1 MAGGKIAMN
10 TDAPDQEGDEAE
22 VSHSLL
28 KLERLN
34 APLLPRPLFFRRA
47 VLGSLIGFSLLAAAL
62 FAGML
67 GYHVTEHLSWIDS
80 FVNAS
85 MILAGMGPVAPMETN
100 AGKLFAGCY
109 ALFSGLAFISIVG
122 VILAPFIHRVFHRFH
137 LTDDSAEE
145 KD

>member
-1 MAGGKIAMN
+1 MN

-28 KLERLN
+28 KLERRN
-34 APLLPRPLFFRRA
+34 APLLPRRLFYRRA
-47 VLGSLIGFSLLAAAL
+47 ALSAGIGFGLLGVAL

-67 GYHVTEHLSWIDS
+67 GYHVTEHLSWLDS
-80 FVNAS
+80 FVNAA
-85 MILAGMGPVAPMETN
+85 MILGGMGPVATITTR

-109 ALFSGLAFISIVG
+109 ALFSGLAFITIVG
-122 VILAPFIHRVFHRFH
+122 VILAPFVHRVFHWFH
-137 LTDDSAEE
+137 LPDDSTVE

>member
-1 MAGGKIAMN
+1 MN
-10 TDAPDQEGDEAE
+10 ADAPDQTGDEAE

-28 KLERLN
+28 SLERRN
-34 APLLPRPLFFRRA
+34 APLLPRRLFYRRA
-47 VLGSLIGFSLLAAAL
+47 ALGAVIGFGLLSTAL

-67 GYHVTEHLSWIDS
+67 GYHVTEHLSWLDS
-80 FVNAS
+80 FVNAA

-109 ALFSGLAFISIVG
+109 ALFSGLAFITIVG
-122 VILAPFIHRVFHRFH
+122 VILAPFVHRVFHRFH
-137 LTDDSAEE
+137 LADDSAGE

>member
-1 MAGGKIAMN
+1 MN
-10 TDAPDQEGDEAE
+10 TDAPDQDGDEAE

-47 VLGSLIGFSLLAAAL
+47 ALGAGIGFGLLAVAL

-67 GYHVTEHLSWIDS
+67 GYHVTEHLSWLDS
-80 FVNAS
+80 FVNAA
-85 MILAGMGPVAPMETN
+85 MILGGMGPVATMETN

-109 ALFSGLAFISIVG
+109 ALFSGLAFITIVG
-122 VILAPFIHRVFHRFH
+122 VILAPFVHRIFHRFH
-137 LTDDSAEE
+137 LADDDSAEE
-145 KD
+145 KG